1 MSYKSDFD
9 PLAVELLRLFVKP
22 EGERIAV
29 PAGVGVVVD
38 PVAKDDAAAVFGERE
53 IQQQMT
59 VTIYIIVYLG
69 VLRD

>member
-1 MSYKSDFD
+1 MSCKSAFD
-9 PLAVELLRLFVKP
+9 PLAVELLRLVVEP
-22 EGERIAV
+22 DGERLSV

-38 PVAKDDAAAVFGERE
+38 PVAEDDAATVIGERKVE
-53 IQQQMT
+53 QQMT

>member
-9 PLAVELLRLFVKP
+9 PLVVELLRFFVKP
-22 EGERIAV
+22 EGERLAV

-38 PVAKDDAAAVFGERE
+38 PVAEDDAATVVGERE
-53 IQQQMT
+53 VEQQMT

>member
-1 MSYKSDFD
+1 MSCKSESD
-9 PLAVELLRLFVKP
+9 PLVVKLLRLFVEP
-22 EGERIAV
+22 DGERLSV

-38 PVAKDDAAAVFGERE
+38 PVAEDDAATVVGERE
-53 IQQQMT
+53 VEQQMT

>member
-1 MSYKSDFD
+1 MSYKSEFD
-9 PLAVELLRLFVKP
+9 PLVVELLRFFVEPDGK
-22 EGERIAV
+22 RLAV

-38 PVAKDDAAAVFGERE
+38 PVAEDDTATVVGERE

-59 VTIYIIVYLG
+59 VTIYIVVYLG

>member
-1 MSYKSDFD
+1 MSYKSESD
-9 PLAVELLRLFVKP
+9 PLVVELLRLFVKP
-22 EGERIAV
+22 EGERLAV

-38 PVAKDDAAAVFGERE
+38 PVAEDDAATVVGERKVE
-53 IQQQMT
+53 QQMT